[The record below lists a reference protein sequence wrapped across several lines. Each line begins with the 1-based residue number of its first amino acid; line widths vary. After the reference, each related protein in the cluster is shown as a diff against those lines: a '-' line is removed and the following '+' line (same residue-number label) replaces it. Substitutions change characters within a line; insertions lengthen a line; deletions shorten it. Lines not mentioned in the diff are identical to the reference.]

1 MTQTVR
7 AAHSERER
15 RSRLPWLLWAL
26 VVVVVIAWWVLYQ
39 SRWFLIEDVKVT
51 GTKRLTVAAVLDQA
65 QVRVGQPL
73 MAADPH
79 AVHNRIMEL
88 EVVRQVTVER
98 GWPHTL
104 LISVSE
110 RKPIAVVPANGS
122 YIWVDE
128 QGHVAGKSAS
138 RPPRKIVVRAK
149 PETPAIREAL
159 DVYVGLPHKWK
170 PLSIGAKT
178 QDSVVVQMHHNI
190 WITFGSADDLDLKV
204 KVAGALLTKVT
215 RNKMINV
222 SAPYN
227 PTVRPAGLP

>member
-7 AAHSERER
+7 AAQSERQS
-15 RSRLPWLLWAL
+15 RSRLPWLLWVL

-51 GTKRLTVAAVLDQA
+51 GTKRLTVAAVVEQA

-79 AVHNRIMEL
+79 AIHNRIMDL
-88 EVVRQVTVER
+88 DVVRQATVER

-104 LISVSE
+104 LIAVSE
-110 RKPIAVVPANGS
+110 RKPIAVVPADNS

-128 QGHVAGKSAS
+128 QGHIAGKSAA
-138 RPPRKIVVRAK
+138 RPPHKIVVRAK
-149 PETPAIREAL
+149 PETSAIRAAL
-159 DVYVGLPHKWK
+159 DVYVGLPRKWK
-170 PLSIGAKT
+170 PLSLAAKT
-178 QDSVVVQMHHNI
+178 QDSVVVQMNHNI
-190 WITFGSADDLDLKV
+190 WITFGSADDLELKV

-227 PTVRPAGLP
+227 PTVRPAALP

>member
-7 AAHSERER
+7 AARIEGQR

-73 MAADPH
+73 MGADPH
-79 AVHNRIMEL
+79 AVHNRIVKL
-88 EVVRQVTVER
+88 EVVRQVRVER

-104 LISVSE
+104 LIAVSE
-110 RKPIAVVPANGS
+110 RKPIAVVPADGS

-128 QGHVAGKSAS
+128 QGHIAGKSAG
-138 RPPRKIVVRAK
+138 RPPHKIVVRAK
-149 PETPAIREAL
+149 PETPAIRAAL
-159 DVYVGLPHKWK
+159 DVYAGLPHTWK
-170 PLSIGAKT
+170 PLSLSAKT

-190 WITFGSADDLDLKV
+190 WITFGSSDDLEIKA
-204 KVAGALLTKVT
+204 KVAGTLLAKVA